1 MADTKPIANADD
13 AANRYKWYVLFIL
26 TAAQACHYLD
36 RTIIALVVEPVRVEF
51 GLNDG
56 QLGFLSGLGYG
67 IAFAVA
73 AIPLGWL
80 VDRYNRRNIL
90 ASILFLWSGLT
101 AVCGL
106 ANSYLTLLLG
116 RMAVGAAEAGG
127 SPTGMSILS
136 DYFPPRQRSSA
147 LSIWYASSAFGIIT
161 TFVVGGYIAQHYG
174 WRNAFFF
181 AGAPGLII
189 SVLVILT
196 LKEPRRGASDAL
208 TVVGSLSMKESAA
221 ALIRQPVVLHTMM
234 GIILAGMTVSGFS
247 VWTVAFFTRQYGLD
261 LSQSGYVAAM
271 ASGVC
276 GAIGG
281 IGCGFFADRINARY
295 GGYSPQR
302 MAVLCAFTALSSLFI
317 GATALLSGSLWVA
330 MGVYFVYAMF
340 NTAHNGPANALVL
353 TMVSPAM
360 RGFSISSLQVCT
372 NLISWG
378 MGPFL
383 VGVLSDRIGGPQSLR
398 WALLLSLLVHVWAAL
413 YFFLA
418 ARCAKRDAHIAA
430 TGAEVA

>member
-1 MADTKPIANADD
+1 
-13 AANRYKWYVLFIL
+13 
-26 TAAQACHYLD
+26 
-36 RTIIALVVEPVRVEF
+36 
-51 GLNDG
+51 
-56 QLGFLSGLGYG
+56 
-67 IAFAVA
+67 
-73 AIPLGWL
+73 
-80 VDRYNRRNIL
+80 
-90 ASILFLWSGLT
+90 
-101 AVCGL
+101 
-106 ANSYLTLLLG
+106 
-116 RMAVGAAEAGG
+116 
-127 SPTGMSILS
+127 
-136 DYFPPRQRSSA
+136 
-147 LSIWYASSAFGIIT
+147 
-161 TFVVGGYIAQHYG
+161 
-174 WRNAFFF
+174 
-181 AGAPGLII
+181 
-189 SVLVILT
+189 
-196 LKEPRRGASDAL
+196 
-208 TVVGSLSMKESAA
+208 MKESAA